1 MNPWDPLTFPKLSQY
16 AKLDV
21 IKLGNLMSVIPQMF

>member
-1 MNPWDPLTFPKLSQY
+1 MLLLVF

-21 IKLGNLMSVIPQMF
+21 IKLVLF